1 MTTMRQRYI
10 VTYDIADPVRLRKV
24 FKAMKGFGEHLQLSV
39 FRCDLTDLAMA
50 RLKAALLQVI
60 DAQKDQVL
68 IIDVGPTEGRGAEV
82 FESLGK
88 AYVDEGRKPN
98 VV

>member
-1 MTTMRQRYI
+1 MRQRYI
-10 VTYDIADPVRLRKV
+10 VTYDIADPKRLRQV
-24 FKAMKGFGEHLQLSV
+24 FKLMKGFGEHLQLSV
-39 FRCDLTDLAMA
+39 FRCDLSALSLAQM
-50 RLKAALLQVI
+50 KAELIGII

-68 IIDVGPTEGRGAEV
+68 IIDVGPTEGRGVEV

>member
-1 MTTMRQRYI
+1 MRQRYI
-10 VTYDIADPVRLRKV
+10 VTYDIAAPDRLRKV
-24 FKAMKGFGEHLQLSV
+24 FKIMKGYGEHLQLSV
-39 FRCDLTDLAMA
+39 FRCDLTSMMLVKM
-50 RLKAALLQVI
+50 KAELNEAI
-60 DAQKDQVL
+60 HAQDDQVL
-68 IIDVGPTEGRGAEV
+68 IIDVGPTEGRGGEV

>member
-1 MTTMRQRYI
+1 MRQRYI
-10 VTYDIADPVRLRKV
+10 VTYDISDPVRLRKV
-24 FKAMKGFGEHLQLSV
+24 FKLMKGYGEHLQLSV
-39 FRCDLTDLAMA
+39 FRCDLTKMTLAAM
-50 RLKAALLQVI
+50 KAGLQDI
-60 DAQKDQVL
+60 IHAHEDQIL

-82 FESLGK
+82 FESLGR

>member
-1 MTTMRQRYI
+1 MRQRYI
-10 VTYDIADPVRLRKV
+10 VTYDISDKVRLRKV
-24 FKAMKGFGEHLQLSV
+24 FKVMKGYGEHLQFSV
-39 FRCDLTDLAMA
+39 FRCDLTNLSLAK
-50 RLKAALLQVI
+50 LKAELREAM
-60 DAQKDQVL
+60 DAREDQVL

>member
-1 MTTMRQRYI
+1 MRQRYI
-10 VTYDIADPVRLRKV
+10 VTYDICDPARLRKV
-24 FKAMKGFGEHLQLSV
+24 FRLLKGYGEHLQLSV
-39 FRCDLTDLAMA
+39 FRCDLSRVSLAQM
-50 RLKAALLQVI
+50 KADVNEVI
-60 DAQKDQVL
+60 HAKEDQVL
-68 IIDVGPTEGRGAEV
+68 IIDVGPTEGRGEEV

>member
-1 MTTMRQRYI
+1 MRQRYI
-10 VTYDIADPVRLRKV
+10 VTYDIADPSRLRKV
-24 FKAMKGFGEHLQLSV
+24 FKVMKGFGEHLQLSV
-39 FRCDLTDLAMA
+39 FRCDLARMALAKM
-50 RLKAALLQVI
+50 KAELIEVI
-60 DAQKDQVL
+60 DMSKDQVL
-68 IIDVGPTEGRGAEV
+68 IIDVGPTEGRGEEV

>member
-1 MTTMRQRYI
+1 MRQRYI
-10 VTYDIADPVRLRKV
+10 VTYDIADPSRLRKV
-24 FKAMKGFGEHLQLSV
+24 FKLLKGYGEHLQLSV
-39 FRCDLTDLAMA
+39 FRCDLTDMTLAKLRA
-50 RLKAALLQVI
+50 ELTEVI
-60 DAQKDQVL
+60 HAQNDQVL
-68 IIDVGPTEGRGAEV
+68 IIDVGPTDGRGAEV

>member
-1 MTTMRQRYI
+1 MRQRYI
-10 VTYDIADPVRLRKV
+10 VTYDIADPKRLRTV
-24 FKAMKGFGEHLQLSV
+24 FKIMKGYGEHLQLSV
-39 FRCDLTDLAMA
+39 FRCDLTKMTLARM
-50 RLKAALLQVI
+50 KAELNEVI
-60 DAQKDQVL
+60 NSQADQVL
-68 IIDVGPTEGRGAEV
+68 IIDVGPTEGRGVEV